1 MNTSQPKSAIRSIIM
16 QTSEKYLYNVRGHA
30 PTKMSQLNN

>member
-16 QTSEKYLYNVRGHA
+16 QATEKY
-30 PTKMSQLNN
+30 